1 MQERTHEQGKH
12 EPMCVS
18 VQLVVSIVE
27 LAHSVAEDGMWL
39 VVRHVGLKIRWSPF
53 ERKDTWLIRTLD

>member
-1 MQERTHEQGKH
+1 MVVVCQFLPHFRKAYNVQERTHEQGKH

-27 LAHSVAEDGMWL
+27 LAHPVTEDGMWL
-39 VVRHVGLKIRWSPF
+39 VVRYVGLRI
-53 ERKDTWLIRTLD
+53 